1 MQETEMILQTLQGV
15 SYGGIFVLS
24 LMANLIIPVPEEIVL
39 LVLGYIVSAS
49 ALQFWLVLVIVFVG
63 LSISDMVLFTL
74 SRRGGKIVAGLHK
87 RMQKFSILQD
97 TNFIEKHI
105 KKIIFISRFVVQFRF
120 IGPVL
125 AGTSN
130 IPRKTFLLWNS
141 LALMVYVPLVL
152 SLGIY
157 FQNNIEKLIHG
168 AGVFRNYVFFAVM
181 VLLVIFVARL
191 IKKSFIK
198 KFLSAETYTE
208 FVGTAI
214 PGFFKKRKKD

>member
-1 MQETEMILQTLQGV
+1 MTEPEMILQTLQGV
-15 SYGGIFVLS
+15 SYSGIFILA
-24 LMANLIIPVPEEIVL
+24 LMANMIIPIPEEIVL

-49 ALQFWLVLVIVFVG
+49 ALNFWFVLVIVYVG

-74 SRRGGKIVAGLHK
+74 ARRGGKFIERLQK
-87 RMQKFSILQD
+87 KLQKFSILRD
-97 TNFIEKHI
+97 SNFIETHI

-141 LALMVYVPLVL
+141 LALLVYVPVVL

-168 AGVFRNYVFFAVM
+168 AGVFRNYVFFIVM
-181 VLLVIFVARL
+181 ILLVIFIARM
-191 IKKSFIK
+191 IKKSFIQ
-198 KFLSAETYTE
+198 KFLSPQTYTD
-208 FVGTAI
+208 FVATYI
-214 PGFFKKRKKD
+214 PGLFKKKD

>member
-1 MQETEMILQTLQGV
+1 MTEPEVILQTLQGV
-15 SYGGIFVLS
+15 SYSGIFVLA
-24 LMANLIIPVPEEIVL
+24 LMANMIIPIPEEIVL

-49 ALQFWLVLVIVFVG
+49 ALKFWLVFLIVFVG
-63 LSISDMVLFTL
+63 LSISDIVLFSL
-74 SRRGGKIVAGLHK
+74 ARRGGKFIERLQK
-87 RMQKFSILQD
+87 KLQKFSILRD
-97 TNFIEKHI
+97 SDFIERHI

-141 LALMVYVPLVL
+141 LALLVYIPVVL

-168 AGVFRNYVFFAVM
+168 AGVFRNYVFFIVM
-181 VLLVIFVARL
+181 ILLVIFIARM
-191 IKKSFIK
+191 IKKSFIQ
-198 KFLSAETYTE
+198 KFLSPETYTD
-208 FVGTAI
+208 FAATYI
-214 PGFFKKRKKD
+214 PGLFKKKD